1 MSIFSGV
8 GAGLNISA
16 ARTTTPES
24 PDGFGNSGGFLG
36 NLFKRPTAGVPV
48 NRDIALTYGAVWTAV
63 SKISQHIAMM
73 PQRVYANENGKRSV
87 DYNNPVDDLLYR
99 QANPEMNAFDFRQ
112 VMMACALLQGNGF
125 AEIERLRSEEPG
137 ALWHIDW
144 DRVNP
149 DRDNQGRLFYEISNG
164 GAANTYLRPDQCLHL
179 KGFSMD
185 GITGLS
191 PVSYAKQVI
200 SLGLAMEQYGSAFFG
215 NGALPGGVIE
225 WGDNAIPPEEWDSTA
240 AKNMKRTWNRNHRG
254 SQKTSALEIL
264 EPGQKFRTISIA
276 PEEAQFLQSRKF
288 GITEIARWFN
298 MPPHKM
304 GDLERAT
311 NSNIEAQ
318 NIEYVTDCLQPW
330 ATRFEQEVNAK
341 LLHGKNYT
349 KVGFNSLLRGDL
361 KTREAYYKTMLDR
374 GVYSI
379 NDVLEL
385 EDRNPVVGGDL
396 RLVQM
401 NMVSLEQAAKMGNT
415 IQQKGEK

>member
-8 GAGLNISA
+8 GAGLNISS

-24 PDGFGNSGGFLG
+24 TGTIGGFIG
-36 NLFKRPTAGVPV
+36 NMFKRPIAGVPV

-63 SKISQHIAMM
+63 SKISLHIAMM
-73 PQRVYANENGKRSV
+73 PQRVYASEDGKRYV
-87 DYNNPVDDLLYR
+87 DYNHPVDTLLYR
-99 QANPEMNAFDFRQ
+99 QANEEVNSFDFRQ
-112 VMMACALLQGNGF
+112 SLMAQALLQGNGL
-125 AEIERLRSEEPG
+125 AEIERLRSGDPG
-137 ALWHIDW
+137 ALWGIDW
-144 DRVNP
+144 ARVNP
-149 DRDNQGRLFYEISNG
+149 DRDSRQRLVYEISNG
-164 GAANTYLRPDQCLHL
+164 SAANSHLYAKDVIHL

-191 PVSYAKQVI
+191 PVSYAKHVI

-225 WGDNAIPPEEWDSTA
+225 WGDTAVTPEGWDISA
-240 AKNMKRTWNRNHRG
+240 AKNMKKTWNKNHRG
-254 SQKTSALEIL
+254 SQRASAIEIL
-264 EPGQKFRTISIA
+264 EPGQKFRAISIA
-276 PEEAQFLQSRKF
+276 PEDAQFLQSRKF

-311 NSNIEAQ
+311 NNNIEAQ

-330 ATRFEQEVNAK
+330 ATRFEQEINAK
-341 LLHGKNYT
+341 LLRGKNYT
-349 KVGFNSLLRGDL
+349 KIGFNSLLRGDL

-385 EDRNPVVGGDL
+385 EDRNPVEGGDL

-401 NMVSLEQAAKMGNT
+401 NMVSLEQAAKNGNT
-415 IQQKGEK
+415 VQQKGENNV